1 MKERRECK
9 RTETDS
15 KVKCYAGL
23 STVESSE
30 TGKSLAGSTVD
41 ISERGICL
49 VVNKPLKEHE
59 VFKIIL
65 PLKDIDVK
73 IPVLAMVRWV
83 EPYQRKYKAGLM
95 FIA

>member
-1 MKERRECK
+1 MNERRECK
-9 RTETDS
+9 RIETDS

-23 STVESSE
+23 STVKSSE
-30 TGKSLAGSTVD
+30 AGKSLSGSTID

-59 VFKIIL
+59 VFKVML

>member
-1 MKERRECK
+1 MIERRECM
-9 RTETDS
+9 RTVSDS

-23 STVESSE
+23 STVKSSE
-30 TGKSLAGSTVD
+30 AEKSLSGSTMD
-41 ISERGICL
+41 ISERGVCL

-59 VFKIIL
+59 VFKVML
-65 PLKDIDVK
+65 PLKDINVN

-83 EPYQRKYKAGLM
+83 KPYQRKYKAGLM

>member
-9 RTETDS
+9 RIETDS
-15 KVKCYAGL
+15 KVECFAGL

-30 TGKSLAGSTVD
+30 TGKSLAGSTMD

-49 VVNKPLKEHE
+49 VVNKLLKEHE
-59 VFKIIL
+59 VFKVML
-65 PLKDIDVK
+65 PLKDINVK

-83 EPYQRKYKAGLM
+83 EPYQKKYKAGLM

>member
-1 MKERRECK
+1 MNERRECT
-9 RTETDS
+9 RTESDS
-15 KVKCYAGL
+15 KVKCYTGL

-30 TGKSLAGSTVD
+30 TGKSLSGSTVD
-41 ISERGICL
+41 VSERGICL
-49 VVNKPLKEHE
+49 VVNKPLKEHQ
-59 VFKIIL
+59 VFKVML